1 MAAIGAA
8 SHNKGVSIMTNNTD
22 NKPVKQFRIG
32 LISAAVWRREAGGN
46 TFHSVTIDRSYKDE
60 DGNWQRTNSYDVG
73 DLFIVK
79 LLAEKAA
86 QFLADLPLEA

>member
-1 MAAIGAA
+1 
-8 SHNKGVSIMTNNTD
+8 MTNNTN

-79 LLAEKAA
+79 ILAEKAA

>member
-1 MAAIGAA
+1 MAAMGAA
-8 SHNKGVSIMTNNTD
+8 SHNKGVSIMTNNTN

-60 DGNWQRTNSYDVG
+60 DGNWQRTNS
-73 DLFIVK
+73 LRCRR
-79 LLAEKAA
+79 
-86 QFLADLPLEA
+86 PLHCEAIGRESRAIPR

>member
-1 MAAIGAA
+1 MAAMGAA

>member
-1 MAAIGAA
+1 MAAMGAA
-8 SHNKGVSIMTNNTD
+8 SHNTGVSIMTNNTD

-46 TFHSVTIDRSYKDE
+46 TFYSVTIDRSYKDE

-73 DLFIVK
+73 DLFIVQ
-79 LLAEKAA
+79 LLAEKTAPC
-86 QFLADLPLEA
+86 LADLPLEA